1 MQQGNALPDVDRKR
15 QRRVVDAFF
24 AAVREGDF
32 ESLLALLDPDI
43 VIRSD
48 RGTLREVQGVR
59 PATGG
64 AIMFAHLARSVQPV
78 LINGVAGI
86 VSRLSG
92 GEVSAIM
99 LFIVKSGRI
108 TEIEVRDP
116 ERLRKID
123 LKSIQ

>member
-1 MQQGNALPDVDRKR
+1 
-15 QRRVVDAFF
+15 
-24 AAVREGDF
+24 
-32 ESLLALLDPDI
+32 
-43 VIRSD
+43 
-48 RGTLREVQGVR
+48 
-59 PATGG
+59 
-64 AIMFAHLARSVQPV
+64 MFAHLARSVQPV

-123 LKSIQ
+123 LKRIQ

>member
-1 MQQGNALPDVDRKR
+1 
-15 QRRVVDAFF
+15 
-24 AAVREGDF
+24 
-32 ESLLALLDPDI
+32 
-43 VIRSD
+43 
-48 RGTLREVQGVR
+48 
-59 PATGG
+59 
-64 AIMFAHLARSVQPV
+64 MFAHLTRSVQPV

-92 GEVSAIM
+92 GEVSAIT

-108 TEIEVRDP
+108 TEIDVRDP